1 MSYAVF
7 TQMLLNHID
16 PGVVESCLSASV
28 ATLLNQMHQLK
39 TENARLEEHVRALK
53 SHRDHLLSTNA
64 RLAVPFASGSGLMSE
79 KSAIELTAH
88 DKPQVLVL

>member
-1 MSYAVF
+1 M
-7 TQMLLNHID
+7 HD
-16 PGVVESCLSASV
+16 LSASV

-64 RLAVPFASGSGLMSE
+64 RLAVPFASGSGMVSE
-79 KSAIELTAH
+79 KGAMELATH
-88 DKPQVLVL
+88 DKTLVHLGFSRY

>member
-1 MSYAVF
+1 MH
-7 TQMLLNHID
+7 N
-16 PGVVESCLSASV
+16 LSASV

-64 RLAVPFASGSGLMSE
+64 RLAVPFASGSGLVSE
-79 KSAIELTAH
+79 KGAMELATH
-88 DKPQVLVL
+88 DKTLVHLGFSCY